1 MTNSSTILCRVHGTD
16 RPGITAG
23 LMGVLA
29 ESGAELYD
37 VQQVV
42 VRGRLTLDILFSAPE
57 GRSTVKDLLFYGWE
71 SGLDIDFEVVDT
83 APSPP
88 QPTSVVTIVG
98 TTIGPAAFGAAA
110 GAIAEAG
117 GNIERIVRIARYPVV
132 AYELIVSA
140 VDLATLRE
148 NLMRA
153 GQEHRFDVAVQEE
166 RLEKRLKR
174 LIVIDVDS
182 TLIQDEVIDL
192 LAEAAGVAEDVKAI
206 THQAM
211 EGEIEFAE
219 ALRRRVALLEGL
231 DVAEVERIARE
242 VRLTPGA
249 RTLVRTLKRM
259 GMRTAIV
266 SGGFTH
272 VTDFLAAELGVDH
285 SAANALEVADGKLTG
300 RLVGDIVDRPGK
312 ARILQEIATREG
324 IPLEQVVAVG
334 DGANDLDMLA
344 VAGLGI
350 AFNARSAVRE
360 KADVALNVPYL
371 DALLFLL
378 GIPRKE
384 VEGEEVGPVPV
395 PGLPPV

>member
-1 MTNSSTILCRVHGTD
+1 M
-16 RPGITAG
+16 
-23 LMGVLA
+23 
-29 ESGAELYD
+29 
-37 VQQVV
+37 
-42 VRGRLTLDILFSAPE
+42 
-57 GRSTVKDLLFYGWE
+57 
-71 SGLDIDFEVVDT
+71 
-83 APSPP
+83 
-88 QPTSVVTIVG
+88 
-98 TTIGPAAFGAAA
+98 
-110 GAIAEAG
+110 
-117 GNIERIVRIARYPVV
+117 
-132 AYELIVSA
+132 
-140 VDLATLRE
+140 
-148 NLMRA
+148 
-153 GQEHRFDVAVQEE
+153 
-166 RLEKRLKR
+166 
-174 LIVIDVDS
+174 
-182 TLIQDEVIDL
+182 
-192 LAEAAGVAEDVKAI
+192 
-206 THQAM
+206 
-211 EGEIEFAE
+211 
-219 ALRRRVALLEGL
+219 
-231 DVAEVERIARE
+231 
-242 VRLTPGA
+242 
-249 RTLVRTLKRM
+249 RTLKRM

-272 VTDFLAAELGVDH
+272 VTDSRRRARCRPFR
-285 SAANALEVADGKLTG
+285 SQRLEVADGKLTG

>member
-1 MTNSSTILCRVHGTD
+1 
-16 RPGITAG
+16 
-23 LMGVLA
+23 
-29 ESGAELYD
+29 
-37 VQQVV
+37 
-42 VRGRLTLDILFSAPE
+42 
-57 GRSTVKDLLFYGWE
+57 
-71 SGLDIDFEVVDT
+71 
-83 APSPP
+83 
-88 QPTSVVTIVG
+88 
-98 TTIGPAAFGAAA
+98 
-110 GAIAEAG
+110 
-117 GNIERIVRIARYPVV
+117 
-132 AYELIVSA
+132 
-140 VDLATLRE
+140 
-148 NLMRA
+148 
-153 GQEHRFDVAVQEE
+153 
-166 RLEKRLKR
+166 
-174 LIVIDVDS
+174 
-182 TLIQDEVIDL
+182 
-192 LAEAAGVAEDVKAI
+192 
-206 THQAM
+206 
-211 EGEIEFAE
+211 
-219 ALRRRVALLEGL
+219 
-231 DVAEVERIARE
+231 
-242 VRLTPGA
+242 
-249 RTLVRTLKRM
+249 KRM

-395 PGLPPV
+395 PGLPPVCASSASTSPLEASAAGGSRRAPPAWRAVRSSTPAPEPPTSRCSWSATRRRPGWMPSPACGSCRACGP